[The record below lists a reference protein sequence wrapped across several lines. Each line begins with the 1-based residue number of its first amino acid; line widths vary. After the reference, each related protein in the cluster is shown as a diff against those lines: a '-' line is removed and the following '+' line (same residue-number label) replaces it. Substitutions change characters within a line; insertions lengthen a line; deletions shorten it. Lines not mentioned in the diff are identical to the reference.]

1 MRWLVPIG
9 DILVIVRPRI
19 AIVIILWL
27 IDGGDHLARARDLLP
42 SQRRVAASA
51 VELRRHLPRAP
62 EQPIHLLG
70 VLARPERELDQQ
82 RHARLAGGFIAVGF
96 DIADLISEPFTLR
109 SMKHDTE
116 AQPAGADLGVALE
129 GARFRFPL
137 RIDHTISSDH
147 LVRVHAS
154 PTVTH
159 REEQPIEAA
168 LSIHV
173 HGHLE

>member
-1 MRWLVPIG
+1 MDIG
-9 DILVIVRPRI
+9 QRLAGVLGPRI

-27 IDGGDHLARARDLLP
+27 IDRAHYLARARDLLP

-96 DIADLISEPFTLR
+96 TVPQQLALAAVLR
-109 SMKHDTE
+109 GD
-116 AQPAGADLGVALE
+116 GALD
-129 GARFRFPL
+129 
-137 RIDHTISSDH
+137 
-147 LVRVHAS
+147 
-154 PTVTH
+154 
-159 REEQPIEAA
+159 Q
-168 LSIHV
+168 
-173 HGHLE
+173 